1 MELKTEQLLGTLEVL
16 LEKEFRFR
24 LPCHE
29 DGATLKSY
37 FWDATTQGT
46 FTPLH
51 VIQSEGW
58 ITQTDPEVAVTN
70 WQWSE
75 YSGLAAKGTFPPYNR
90 DEQNIL
96 LDDATK
102 LERTEKYQA
111 LLELLASNLE
121 NLQAFIFSC
130 GPGYSL
136 SIVVGQITE
145 QKWICLSPTV
155 PQETY
160 GYVNNESKD
169 SVEEILSA
177 VEVQIQAAL
186 NELSKIQVYGWYGGG
201 YENVHDYQ
209 MVYAVGNSR
218 DQAIEQALAVAGLVE
233 IGIFEG
239 FALRQLNSGYS
250 NEVTKEFEER
260 SQHLN
265 KFLSQTFP
273 DLKLY
278 RFCFWDYEN
287 LYILGQSATEDRVGI
302 VIRSQFTYN
311 P

>member
-46 FTPLH
+46 FTPLR

-58 ITQTDPEVAVTN
+58 IKQTDLEVAVTN

-75 YSGLAAKGTFPPYNR
+75 HSGLAAKGTYLPHR

-111 LLELLASNLE
+111 LLELLTSNLE
-121 NLQAFIFSC
+121 NLQAFILSC
-130 GPGYSL
+130 TSRYSL

-145 QKWICLSPTV
+145 KRWICLSPTV

-160 GYVNNESKD
+160 GYFNNESKD

-177 VEVQIQAAL
+177 IEVQIQAAL
-186 NELSKIQVYGWYGGG
+186 NELTKIQVYGWYGGG

-209 MVYAVGNSR
+209 IVYAVGNSR
-218 DQAIEQALAVAGLVE
+218 DQAIEWALAVAGLVE
-233 IGIFEG
+233 ICKFER
-239 FALRQLNSGYS
+239 FEAREQRCAYS
-250 NEVTKEFEER
+250 EQEDKELKER
-260 SQHLN
+260 FQHLN
-265 KFLSQTFP
+265 QFLSQTFP
-273 DLKLY
+273 ELKLY

-287 LYILGQSATEDRVGI
+287 LYILGKSATEDRVGI